1 MSNRD
6 ESGCARTKDKC
17 PLVST
22 ENAVADLAKIFIGQA
37 STYQLENLLGM
48 YDLEQPS
55 QVAMYAG
62 LIAAT
67 YRIALL
73 EAENR
78 SLLIATENP
87 AVDNSIK
94 FFPEVSTFMDAMHS
108 DLRQVQATGRMPNL
122 MHFEQ
127 RVRNAE
133 TRSKIADAGR
143 ALEIK
148 SAGFVAAQATEGNLA
163 RIQDEERY

>member
-1 MSNRD
+1 MSNHD
-6 ESGCARTKDKC
+6 EVCRAHTKKKR
-17 PLVST
+17 PLINT
-22 ENAVADLAKIFIGQA
+22 NETAAELAKIFIGQA
-37 STYQLENLLGM
+37 STYQLEGLLGM
-48 YDLEQPS
+48 YNLEQPS
-55 QVAMYAG
+55 QVTMYIG

-78 SLLIATENP
+78 SLRIATENP

-94 FFPEVSTFMDAMHS
+94 FFPKISAFMDAMNS
-108 DLRQVQATGRMPNL
+108 DLMQAQATGRMPNL

-133 TRSKIADAGR
+133 IRSKIADAGR
-143 ALEIK
+143 ALEIEI
-148 SAGFVAAQATEGNLA
+148 AGFVAAKAADGHSA
-163 RIQDEERY
+163 SIQFKE

>member
-1 MSNRD
+1 MSYHD
-6 ESGCARTKDKC
+6 EVWHAHAENKR
-17 PLVST
+17 PLINT
-22 ENAVADLAKIFIGQA
+22 NDVAAELAKIFIGQA
-37 STYQLENLLGM
+37 STYQLEGLLGLH
-48 YDLEQPS
+48 DLEQPG
-55 QVAMYAG
+55 QVTMYVG

-78 SLLIATENP
+78 SLRIATGNP
-87 AVDNSIK
+87 AVDNNIK
-94 FFPEVSTFMDAMHS
+94 FFPKIGTFMDAMNS
-108 DLRQVQATGRMPNL
+108 DLMQAQATGRMPNL

-143 ALEIK
+143 ALEIEI
-148 SAGFVAAQATEGNLA
+148 AGFVAAKAADGHSA
-163 RIQDEERY
+163 SIQIKE

>member
-1 MSNRD
+1 M
-6 ESGCARTKDKC
+6 GGL
-17 PLVST
+17 P
-22 ENAVADLAKIFIGQA
+22 
-37 STYQLENLLGM
+37 TYQLDSLLSM
-48 YDLEQPS
+48 YELKQPG
-55 QVAMYAG
+55 QIAMYAG

-78 SLLIATENP
+78 SLRIVTGNL
-87 AVDNSIK
+87 AVDNSIR
-94 FFPEVSTFMDAMHS
+94 FFPEVNAFMDAMSS
-108 DLRQVQATGRMPNL
+108 DLKQVQATGRMPNL
-122 MHFEQ
+122 MHFEK

-148 SAGFVAAQATEGNLA
+148 QASKNE
-163 RIQDEERY
+163 

>member
-1 MSNRD
+1 MNNRD
-6 ESGCARTKDKC
+6 EVGRARPKKKR
-17 PLVST
+17 PLIGT
-22 ENAVADLAKIFIGQA
+22 NNAVAELAKIFIGQA
-37 STYQLENLLGM
+37 STYQLEGLLDM
-48 YDLEQPS
+48 YDLEQPG
-55 QVAMYAG
+55 QVAMYVG

-78 SLLIATENP
+78 SLRIVTGNP

-94 FFPEVSTFMDAMHS
+94 FFPEVSTFMDAMNS

-133 TRSKIADAGR
+133 TRSKVADAGR
-143 ALEIK
+143 ALEIEI
-148 SAGFVAAQATEGNLA
+148 AGFVAAKQLEDTQRGSKSKNA
-163 RIQDEERY
+163 

>member
-6 ESGCARTKDKC
+6 EAGCARAKEKY
-17 PLVST
+17 PLIST
-22 ENAVADLAKIFIGQA
+22 DNALADLAKIFVGQA
-37 STYQLENLLGM
+37 STYQLEVLLGM
-48 YDLEQPS
+48 YELEQPG
-55 QVAMYAG
+55 QIAMYAG

-78 SLLIATENP
+78 SLRIVTGNL
-87 AVDNSIK
+87 AVDNSIR
-94 FFPEVSTFMDAMHS
+94 FFPDVNAFMDAMNS
-108 DLRQVQATGRMPNL
+108 DLRQAQATGRMPKL

-143 ALEIK
+143 ALEIEVTK
-148 SAGFVAAQATEGNLA
+148 GHSE
-163 RIQDEERY
+163 RI

>member
-1 MSNRD
+1 MSNHD
-6 ESGCARTKDKC
+6 EVCRAHTKKKR
-17 PLVST
+17 PLINT
-22 ENAVADLAKIFIGQA
+22 NETAAELAKIFIGQA
-37 STYQLENLLGM
+37 STYQLEGLLGM
-48 YDLEQPS
+48 YNLEQPS
-55 QVAMYAG
+55 QVTMYIG

-78 SLLIATENP
+78 SLRIMAGNP
-87 AVDNSIK
+87 AADDSIK
-94 FFPEVSTFMDAMHS
+94 LFPEVNTFMDAMNS

-143 ALEIK
+143 ALEIEIV
-148 SAGFVAAQATEGNLA
+148 GFVAAKAADGHSA
-163 RIQDEERY
+163 SIQFKE

>member
-6 ESGCARTKDKC
+6 EAGYAHAKEKY
-17 PLVST
+17 PLIST
-22 ENAVADLAKIFIGQA
+22 GNALADLAKIFIGQA
-37 STYQLENLLGM
+37 STYQLEVLLGM
-48 YDLEQPS
+48 YELEQPG
-55 QVAMYAG
+55 QIAMYAG

-78 SLLIATENP
+78 SLRIVTGNL
-87 AVDNSIK
+87 AVDNSIR
-94 FFPEVSTFMDAMHS
+94 FFPEVNAFIDAMNS
-108 DLRQVQATGRMPNL
+108 DLTQVQATGRMPNL
-122 MHFEQ
+122 MHFEK

-143 ALEIK
+143 TLEIK
-148 SAGFVAAQATEGNLA
+148 QAPKNE
-163 RIQDEERY
+163 Q